1 MSGPVETPS
10 RRRVL
15 TGLAQAGLAGAGF
28 AGVAFGMPAAAPAQ
42 TARID
47 PRQPY
52 SARPVDMALVLAVD
66 CSRSIDAEEYRLQAL
81 GYAAAF
87 RTDRVRKAA
96 LGGRRGAIAV
106 AMTQWGGQRAQELVV
121 DWTLL
126 ADPAGLEN
134 FAGRLAA
141 QPRMIEDD
149 ATSLSGAIDHARR
162 LFGTLPYAAERK
174 VIDVSGDGI
183 NNQGRLPRFA
193 RDEAVDDGIGING
206 LPILTE
212 YGTLDRYF
220 RAEVIGGPGAFVVP
234 ARRFA
239 DFGPAIANKIAQE
252 VAGVADGAR
261 SA

>member
-1 MSGPVETPS
+1 MMGIGRWPLKNGPKHALS
-10 RRRVL
+10 RRRFVQGI
-15 TGLAQAGLAGAGF
+15 GLAAL
-28 AGVAFGMPAAAPAQ
+28 AAPSLAQGQ

-47 PRQPY
+47 PAQPY
-52 SARPVDMALVLAVD
+52 STRPVDMALVLAVD
-66 CSRSIDAEEYRLQAL
+66 CSRSIDADEYRLQAF
-81 GYAAAF
+81 GYASAF
-87 RTDRVRKAA
+87 RTERVRKAA

-134 FAGRLAA
+134 FAARLAV
-141 QPRMIEDD
+141 QPRRIDDD

-162 LFGTLPYAAERK
+162 QFATLPYAAERR

-220 RAEVIGGPGAFVVP
+220 RSEVIGGPGAFVVP
-234 ARRFA
+234 ARGFA
-239 DFGPAIANKIAQE
+239 DFGPAIAHKIAQE
-252 VAGVADGAR
+252 VAGVSEGP
-261 SA
+261 SFG

>member
-1 MSGPVETPS
+1 MTGPKHAFT
-10 RRRVL
+10 RRRFVRGIAL
-15 TGLAQAGLAGAGF
+15 TAL
-28 AGVAFGMPAAAPAQ
+28 AAPSLARGQ

-47 PRQPY
+47 PSQPY
-52 SARPVDMALVLAVD
+52 SGRPVDMALVLAVD
-66 CSRSIDAEEYRLQAL
+66 CSRSIDADEYRLQAL

-87 RTDRVRKAA
+87 RTERVRKAA

-106 AMTQWGGQRAQELVV
+106 AMTHWGGQRAQELVV

-134 FAGRLAA
+134 FAARLSI
-141 QPRMIEDD
+141 QPRRIDDD

-162 LFGTLPYAAERK
+162 QFQTLPYAAERR

-212 YGTLDRYF
+212 YGTLDRYY
-220 RAEVIGGPGAFVVP
+220 RAEVIDGPGAFVVP

-239 DFGPAIANKIAQE
+239 DFGAAIAHKIAQE
-252 VAGVADGAR
+252 VAGAAGDAR
-261 SA
+261 FG

>member
-1 MSGPVETPS
+1 MSRPAPRVT
-10 RRRVL
+10 RRRFVQGI
-15 TGLAQAGLAGAGF
+15 GLAAMAAPSLAG
-28 AGVAFGMPAAAPAQ
+28 AQ

-47 PRQPY
+47 PARPF

-66 CSRSIDAEEYRLQAL
+66 CSRSIDPEEYRLQAL
-81 GYAAAF
+81 GYAEAF

-106 AMTQWGGQRAQELVV
+106 AMTHWGGQRAQELVV

-134 FAGRLAA
+134 FAARLAV
-141 QPRMIEDD
+141 QPRRIDDD

-162 LFGTLPYAAERK
+162 QFSTLPYAAERR

-193 RDEAVDDGIGING
+193 RDEAIDDGIGING

-212 YGTLDRYF
+212 YGTLDRYY

-239 DFGPAIANKIAQE
+239 DFGPAIAHKIAQE
-252 VAGVADGAR
+252 VAGLPGGYAA
-261 SA
+261 

>member
-1 MSGPVETPS
+1 MSRPAHALT
-10 RRRVL
+10 RRRFVR
-15 TGLAQAGLAGAGF
+15 GLALAAL
-28 AGVAFGMPAAAPAQ
+28 AAPSLARAQ

-47 PRQPY
+47 PAQPF

-66 CSRSIDAEEYRLQAL
+66 CSRSIDAEEYRLQAF
-81 GYAAAF
+81 GYATAF
-87 RTDRVRKAA
+87 RTERVRKAA
-96 LGGRRGAIAV
+96 LGGRRGGIAV

-134 FAGRLAA
+134 FAARLAI
-141 QPRMIEDD
+141 QPRRVDDD
-149 ATSLSGAIDHARR
+149 ATSISGAIDHARR
-162 LFGTLPYAAERK
+162 LFSTLPYAAERR

-183 NNQGRLPRFA
+183 NNQGRFPRFA
-193 RDEAVDDGIGING
+193 RDDAVDDGIGING

-239 DFGPAIANKIAQE
+239 DFGPAIAHKIAQE
-252 VAGVADGAR
+252 VAGAPNPVG
-261 SA
+261 